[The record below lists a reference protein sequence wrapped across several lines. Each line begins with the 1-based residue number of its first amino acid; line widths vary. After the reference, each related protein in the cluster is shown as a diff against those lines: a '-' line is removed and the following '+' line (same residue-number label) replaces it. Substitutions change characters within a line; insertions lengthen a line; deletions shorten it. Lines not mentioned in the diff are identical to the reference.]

1 MIVVMLLIS
10 NSLCNIRKLNN
21 INKILIIIIIKIP
34 ILFRCYNTNTIQNIL
49 TSIFSTTSNHQDSI
63 STITHETNIP
73 STIITI
79 ISTILSS
86 ETNNVKESTREH
98 FSQVN
103 ISSISTVSSIM
114 NNNSPNSN
122 IINEILILIRSNVHR
137 HINKRQDIHSKIII
151 II

>member
-1 MIVVMLLIS
+1 MLLIN
-10 NSLCNIRKLNN
+10 NSLRNIRKLNN

-73 STIITI
+73 SAIITI

-86 ETNNVKESTREH
+86 ETNNVKESTREQ

-103 ISSISTVSSIM
+103 VSSISTVSSIM
-114 NNNSPNSN
+114 NNNSPGSN
-122 IINEILILIRSNVHR
+122 VINEILILIRSNVHR